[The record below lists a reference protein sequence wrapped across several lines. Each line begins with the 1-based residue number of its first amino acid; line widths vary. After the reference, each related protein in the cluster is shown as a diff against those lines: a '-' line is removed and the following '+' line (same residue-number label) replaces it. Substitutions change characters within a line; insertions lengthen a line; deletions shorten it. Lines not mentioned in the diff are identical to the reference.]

1 MVIKQN
7 KQQQQKKES
16 KKGVLQNAN
25 FFLMEKDR
33 LLMHL
38 NKISFHY
45 LHNPNIE
52 DMRSMLLILH

>member
-7 KQQQQKKES
+7 KQQQQKES

-25 FFLMEKDR
+25 CFLMEKDR

>member
-7 KQQQQKKES
+7 KQQQKKES

-25 FFLMEKDR
+25 CFLMKKDR